1 MASTLEHR
9 LDALMHEI
17 RDMKKELIL
26 DRVKRLTVTRSRLD
40 TWKALGKKVSAQWDH
55 VSAVDEIIHQRE
67 KTLVKRLTVDS
78 SIIVSSLLE
87 NEPRLPFCWTGRE
100 IRTGCSRNSDAD
112 RR

>member
-1 MASTLEHR
+1 MARTSEHR

-67 KTLVKRLTVDS
+67 KT
-78 SIIVSSLLE
+78 
-87 NEPRLPFCWTGRE
+87 W
-100 IRTGCSRNSDAD
+100 
-112 RR
+112 